1 MKLPGPVAPA
11 SVGATVERIKGWLAA
26 PFTTPLDIQT
36 TSLIVVVVLTVAYLW
51 SRVLRHVFGE
61 R

>member
-1 MKLPGPVAPA
+1 MMLPGPVTPS
-11 SVGATVERIKGWLAA
+11 SVSATVARMRGWLAA

-36 TSLIVVVVLTVAYLW
+36 TALLVVVVLTVAYLW
-51 SRVLRHVFGE
+51 SRVLRHVFGD